1 MTTHRSAIFQLS
13 DEYMVQSVALSP
25 INATSLGVPGYDHL
39 LNDFSLAGSEKSAV
53 LVRSTLAKLATLQP
67 IDDIDRVAAAVLK
80 ERLESGLALHDS
92 HENHILWSVLASPV
106 SSIRQV
112 FELMPHSSAAEIE
125 TITQRLGEVK
135 KSMQSWVSCVTEM
148 QKLGKVTARRQ
159 VLGVADQLAVYAQGA
174 YQSFASGIDSD
185 KKYPHL
191 HSAAAQADAA
201 CGEISKWLSDVYAPL
216 SNPVDGVGIERYSH
230 WSRYFTGATLDLKA
244 IYEWGIQDL
253 AAINARMWRVAAQ
266 IKPDAK
272 SLREVADYL
281 ETAPDQLIHGSDELL
296 TKLKDFTQAAVKK
309 LDGTHFDI
317 DDRIKFCDARLAP
330 EGSAAAPY
338 YMPPSEDLSRP
349 GTTWYPTMSKDVFSW
364 WHIASTWYHEA
375 VPGHH
380 LQCATAILES
390 DRLTRFQ
397 RTDAWI
403 SGYGEGWALYAER
416 LMDELGAFD
425 EPGIEMGY
433 LSGQALRAARIVVD
447 IGMHLGY
454 KDENGNVWNAE
465 SAYET
470 LVNKAL
476 MDEDFARSE
485 IDRYLGWPGQA
496 ISYKVGE
503 KVWMQSRED
512 AKQRLGAAFELKK
525 FHSYALKLGPM
536 GLDPFAAEMQR
547 WDGK

>member
-1 MTTHRSAIFQLS
+1 M
-13 DEYMVQSVALSP
+13 
-25 INATSLGVPGYDHL
+25 G
-39 LNDFSLAGSEKSAV
+39 
-53 LVRSTLAKLATLQP
+53 
-67 IDDIDRVAAAVLK
+67 
-80 ERLESGLALHDS
+80 
-92 HENHILWSVLASPV
+92 
-106 SSIRQV
+106 
-112 FELMPHSSAAEIE
+112 
-125 TITQRLGEVK
+125 
-135 KSMQSWVSCVTEM
+135 
-148 QKLGKVTARRQ
+148 
-159 VLGVADQLAVYAQGA
+159 
-174 YQSFASGIDSD
+174 
-185 KKYPHL
+185 
-191 HSAAAQADAA
+191 
-201 CGEISKWLSDVYAPL
+201 
-216 SNPVDGVGIERYSH
+216 
-230 WSRYFTGATLDLKA
+230 
-244 IYEWGIQDL
+244 
-253 AAINARMWRVAAQ
+253 
-266 IKPDAK
+266 
-272 SLREVADYL
+272 
-281 ETAPDQLIHGSDELL
+281 
-296 TKLKDFTQAAVKK
+296 
-309 LDGTHFDI
+309 
-317 DDRIKFCDARLAP
+317 
-330 EGSAAAPY
+330 
-338 YMPPSEDLSRP
+338 
-349 GTTWYPTMSKDVFSW
+349 KDVFSW

-454 KDENGNVWNAE
+454 TDENGNVWNAE

-476 MDEDFARSE
+476 MEEDFARSE

-503 KVWMQSRED
+503 KIWMQSRED
-512 AKQRLGAAFELKK
+512 AKARLGAAFELKK

>member
-13 DEYMVQSVALSP
+13 DEYTEKSVALSP
-25 INATSLGVPGYDHL
+25 IGATSLGVPGYDHL
-39 LNDFSLAGSEKSAV
+39 LDDFSLAGREKSAT
-53 LVRSTLAKLATLQP
+53 LVRSTLAQLAQLEP
-67 IDDIDRVAAAVLK
+67 IDEIDRIAAAVLK
-80 ERLESGLALHDS
+80 EQLESGLALHDS
-92 HENHILWSVLASPV
+92 HEDQILWSVLASPV

-112 FELMPHSSAAEIE
+112 FELMPHESADEIA

-135 KSMQSWVSCVTEM
+135 KSMQSWVSCVSDV

-159 VLGVADQLAVYAQGA
+159 VLGVSEQLAVYAQGA
-174 YQSFASGIDSD
+174 YSGFASGIDPE
-185 KKYPHL
+185 KNYPEL
-191 HSAAAQADAA
+191 HKAAASADSA
-201 CGEISKWLSDVYAPL
+201 CSEVSTWLRDVYAPL
-216 SNPVDGVGIERYSH
+216 ANPTDGVGLERYSH
-230 WSRYFTGATLDLKA
+230 WSRYFTGAELNLRET
-244 IYEWGIQDL
+244 YEWGIQDL
-253 AAINARMWRVAAQ
+253 AAINARMWKVAAR

-281 ETAPDQLIHGSDELL
+281 ESAPDQVIHGSDALL
-296 TKLKDFTQAAVKK
+296 AKLKEFTEAAVKK
-309 LDGTHFDI
+309 MDGEHFDI
-317 DDRIKFCDARLAP
+317 DPRIKFCDARLAP

-349 GTTWYPTMSKDVFSW
+349 GTTWYPTLGKDVFSW

-397 RTDAWI
+397 RSEAWI

-447 IGMHLGY
+447 IGMHLGF
-454 KDENGNVWNAE
+454 KDENGNVWNAQI
-465 SAYET
+465 AYET

-476 MDEDFARSE
+476 LDEDFARSE
-485 IDRYLGWPGQA
+485 VDRYLGWPGQA

-503 KVWMQSRED
+503 KVWMKTRAD
-512 AKQRLGAAFELKK
+512 AKERLGSQFSLKK

-536 GLDPFAAEMQR
+536 GLDPFAEEMRR
-547 WDGK
+547 WNGN